1 MTRRFRLSLFVCLA
15 AAVGLHVRPCIVTL
29 LHGGAPSAMD
39 CGAVLELAGQIPEA
53 SEAPGAPTT
62 PGSPASIRK
71 GIPLVTVRPTLAAM
85 LDAPALVGM
94 RTAVAGG
101 R

>member
-1 MTRRFRLSLFVCLA
+1 MTRRFRLSLFICLA

-29 LHGGAPSAMD
+29 LHGGAPSPMD
-39 CGAVLELAGQIPEA
+39 CGVVLQFAGQAPE
-53 SEAPGAPTT
+53 SS
-62 PGSPASIRK
+62 GSPESLRS
-71 GIPLVTVRPTLAAM
+71 GIPLLTVRPALAAM
-85 LDAPALVGM
+85 LAEPALVGM

>member
-29 LHGGAPSAMD
+29 LHGGGPSAMD
-39 CGAVLELAGQIPEA
+39 CGAVLELAGQ
-53 SEAPGAPTT
+53 APMS
-62 PGSPASIRK
+62 PGSTKPLRR
-71 GIPLVTVRPTLAAM
+71 GIPLVTARPTLAAM